1 MEIKV
6 LASGS
11 SGNATYV
18 SDGVTALLLDCGI
31 SYRELQKGTDFGLS
45 KLSGVLVTH
54 YHQDHSKAVK
64 DLAKHGIDIYSGVG
78 TFEALKIQGHR
89 YKPVKSLKSFSV
101 GTFDVTPFNVIHD
114 APEPLGFLAESVE
127 TREKLLYFSDT
138 AFVRYTFDGLT
149 HIIAECNHGE
159 YELRRSVS
167 EGIITPELAK
177 RITRNHISVERLERM
192 LKANDLSRLQEV
204 HLIHLSDNNSDEGR
218 FKNVIQRVVG
228 VPVYVH

>member
-64 DLAKHGIDIYSGVG
+64 DLAKHGIDIYSSAGS
-78 TFEALKIQGHR
+78 FEALKIQGHR
-89 YKPVKSLKSFSV
+89 CKPVKSLESFSV
-101 GTFDVTPFNVIHD
+101 GTFDVMPFDVIHD

-127 TREKLLYFSDT
+127 TGEKLLYFSDT
-138 AFVRYTFDGLT
+138 AYVRYTFDCLT

-192 LKANDLSRLQEV
+192 LKANDLSQLQEV

-218 FKNVIQRVVG
+218 FKSVIQRVVG